1 MIFYPYRTSILLSSL
16 MVWALVVGA
25 GCRLADDPSKD
36 AVWNLS
42 SRAASQGTEHFASA
56 SSNPAEFF
64 FGIMYEDVR
73 GTVTLT
79 VNGFP
84 IHQAGGGRRFQN
96 GILSYSLQSAL
107 VSGQNI
113 FRIEIEPTT
122 LRHGDALWFPTVRL
136 HGRVTGDYHG
146 DQPIPGAAI
155 TEAQVDSA
163 YAKWKKRAEAAWA
176 RFLRSEAA
184 WLEANP
190 DRGWEITWRSG
201 GALDSMWAWSR
212 DHPVVVSTTF
222 ENEAGPDY
230 AYIFRDAPV
239 LQDTA
244 RVLSFAL
251 QIRDLFRKRD
261 TEKIYAAHRPVF
273 AEFNRSPDEA
283 QEVIA
288 TNWLGYEWNLDFDAG
303 DLEIVP
309 WSNGRVWEVYRIDEG
324 AERLG
329 EKALLLAGEERIK
342 TWHSV
347 YIAEIDGELQV
358 VR

>member
-1 MIFYPYRTSILLSSL
+1 MF
-16 MVWALVVGA
+16 VVSDRDTDGYA
-25 GCRLADDPSKD
+25 GHAPSKFYFHLKYVD
-36 AVWNLS
+36 KW
-42 SRAASQGTEHFASA
+42 
-56 SSNPAEFF
+56 
-64 FGIMYEDVR
+64 GI
-73 GTVTLT
+73 VTLT
-79 VNGFP
+79 INGFP
-84 IHQAGGGRRFQN
+84 EHQSGAGRTYQN
-96 GILSYSLQSAL
+96 PVLSIGLQSGL
-107 VSGQNI
+107 VRGENTV
-113 FRIEIEPTT
+113 RIQIEPTT

-136 HGRVTGDYHG
+136 HGWVTGDYHG

-155 TEAQVDSA
+155 TEVQVDSA
-163 YAKWKKRAEAAWA
+163 YAEWKERAEAAWA
-176 RFLRSEAA
+176 GFLRSEAA

-190 DRGWEITWRSG
+190 GRGHEITWRSG

-230 AYIFRDAPV
+230 AHIFRDAPV

-251 QIRDLFRKRD
+251 QIRNLFRKRD
-261 TEKIYAAHRPVF
+261 SEEIYAAHRSVF
-273 AEFNRSPDEA
+273 AEFNRSPEEA

-288 TNWLGYEWNLDFDAG
+288 TNWLGYEWNLDFDA
-303 DLEIVP
+303 DNLEVVP
-309 WSNGRVWEVYRIDEG
+309 WSGGRVWEVYRTDDV

-329 EKALLLAGEERIK
+329 EKALLLAGEERIE
-342 TWHSV
+342 TWHRV